1 MKKSEIETSFPQMYP
16 DDTLKECDNHD
27 VQEVD
32 IPGGTNATNVIP
44 DEVPRRDGP
53 GGE

>member
-1 MKKSEIETSFPQMYP
+1 MEKKKNNVPPIKSDGYDDNNIPEIDLPKAT
-16 DDTLKECDNHD
+16 D
-27 VQEVD
+27 
-32 IPGGTNATNVIP
+32 ATNVIP

>member
-1 MKKSEIETSFPQMYP
+1 MEMNRELKKPFNAMDVY
-16 DDTLKECDNHD
+16 DDD
-27 VQEVD
+27 D
-32 IPGGTNATNVIP
+32 IPEIDLPKTSDVTSNVTP

>member
-1 MKKSEIETSFPQMYP
+1 MEENKIKIRPYNDDYSDDYDDDNIPEIDLPRKT
-16 DDTLKECDNHD
+16 D
-27 VQEVD
+27 
-32 IPGGTNATNVIP
+32 VIP

>member
-1 MKKSEIETSFPQMYP
+1 MENNKKTNLPPVNPSKDNYDDGNISETDLP
-16 DDTLKECDNHD
+16 KA
-27 VQEVD
+27 
-32 IPGGTNATNVIP
+32 TNATNVIP